1 MVTVPVLSRT
11 MVSTARVDSS
21 TSGPLMRMPS
31 WAPRPVPTIRAVG
44 VASPSAQGQA
54 MIRTAT
60 AAVKAGASPPPVPIQ
75 NPSVAAASPMTMGTK
90 MPETRSASR
99 CTWAL
104 PFWAS
109 STRRAICASWVSEPM
124 RVARTTSRPPALT
137 VAPTTASPGPTST
150 GTDSPVSIEASTAEL
165 PSSTTPSVA
174 IFSPGRTTNL
184 SPTASCSVGIR
195 TSRGP
200 SGPSR
205 RTATSLA
212 PSSSSA
218 RSAAPARRLER
229 ASK

>member
-1 MVTVPVLSRT
+1 VVTVPVLSRT
-11 MVSTARVDSS
+11 MVSILRVDSS

-31 WAPRPVPTIRAVG
+31 WAPLPVPTIRAVG

-60 AAVKAGASPPPVPIQ
+60 AAVKAGASPPSVPIQ
-75 NPSVAAASPMTMGTK
+75 KPRVAAARAITMGTK

-99 CTWAL
+99 CTSAL

-109 STRRAICASWVSEPM
+109 STRRAIWASWVSDPM

-137 VAPTTASPGPTST
+137 VAPTTGSPGPTST

-184 SPTASCSVGIR
+184 IPTASSSVGIR
-195 TSRGP
+195 SSTGP
-200 SGPSR
+200 AAPSR

-218 RSAAPARRLER
+218 FSAAPARRFER